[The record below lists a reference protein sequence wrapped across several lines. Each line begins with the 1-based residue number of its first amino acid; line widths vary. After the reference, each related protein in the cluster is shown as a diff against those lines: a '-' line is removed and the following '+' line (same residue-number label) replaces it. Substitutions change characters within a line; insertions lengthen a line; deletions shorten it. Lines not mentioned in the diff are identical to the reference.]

1 MTARWRSGSYP
12 KMQSTKV
19 RETMESIMVV
29 QQKEPRMN
37 SIRLKVVC
45 TLGLLVFLVGCA
57 SAEVPKDVAYV
68 STEEGVAVIDLV
80 TLEVKKKIDVVGKGA
95 RGLGITADGKYLL
108 TANKET
114 ADVSVIDTSAAK
126 MIRRITVGKNPEFM
140 RIHPNSGQ
148 AFVTYEP
155 ASTGGPP
162 RAEQVEKPIN
172 EDAVA
177 PAEVAMIYISSGTVT
192 NLFIGGK
199 ETEGIEF
206 SKDGSQIIVAN
217 EGSDTLGVYDLHS
230 RTLVKTI
237 DVHPYGQRPRGVKL
251 SPDGRTYIVTMEFSN
266 NLLVLDAGFNVVKTV
281 ATEKSPYGVAF
292 DRAGRRVLI
301 AAARSNRLQVFD
313 AQSYTPIA
321 AIPVE
326 GRCWHFTFT
335 PDDTKILAVCGR
347 SNSLIAIDAVTY
359 KILKVISGLQ
369 SPWGAVTFPKAYG
382 SLDNP

>member
-1 MTARWRSGSYP
+1 M
-12 KMQSTKV
+12 K
-19 RETMESIMVV
+19 
-29 QQKEPRMN
+29 
-37 SIRLKVVC
+37 SIRMKAVS
-45 TLGLLVFLVGCA
+45 TLCLLGFLAFGA
-57 SAEVPKDVAYV
+57 SAEVPKDIAYV
-68 STEEGVAVIDLV
+68 STEEGVTVIDLA
-80 TLEVKKKIDVVGKGA
+80 TLEVIKKIDVVGKGA

-108 TANKET
+108 TANKDT

-126 MIRRITVGKNPEFM
+126 VIRRIAVGKNPEFM
-140 RIHPNSGQ
+140 RIHPGSGQ

-162 RAEQVEKPIN
+162 RAEQAEKTTTK
-172 EDAVA
+172 DTDTVA

-192 NLFIGGK
+192 NLLIGGK

-206 SKDGSQIIVAN
+206 SKDGSQMIVAN
-217 EGSDTLGVYDLHS
+217 EGGDTLGVYDLRS

-251 SPDGRTYIVTMEFSN
+251 SPDGRTYVVTMEFSN
-266 NLLVLDAGFNVVKTV
+266 NLIVLDAGYNVVKTV

-292 DRAGRRVLI
+292 DRAGRRVLV
-301 AAARSNRLQVFD
+301 AAARSNHLQVFD
-313 AQSYTPIA
+313 AQSYAPIA

-347 SNSLIAIDAVTY
+347 SNNLVAIDATTY

-369 SPWGAVTFPKAYG
+369 VPWGVVTYPKAYG
-382 SLDNP
+382 SLDTP

>member
-1 MTARWRSGSYP
+1 M
-12 KMQSTKV
+12 K
-19 RETMESIMVV
+19 
-29 QQKEPRMN
+29 
-37 SIRLKVVC
+37 SIRFKVVS
-45 TLGLLVFLVGCA
+45 TLGLLVFLVSGA

-68 STEEGVAVIDLV
+68 STEEGVAVIDLA
-80 TLEVKKKIDVVGKGA
+80 TLEVIKKIDVVGKGA

-108 TANKET
+108 TANKDT

-126 MIRRITVGKNPEFM
+126 VIRRIAVGKNPEFM
-140 RIHPNSGQ
+140 RIHPGSGQ

-162 RAEQVEKPIN
+162 RAEKAAKTST
-172 EDAVA
+172 EDIAA
-177 PAEVAMIYISSGTVT
+177 PAEVAMIYINSGTVT
-192 NLFIGGK
+192 NLLIGGK

-206 SKDGSQIIVAN
+206 SKDGSQMIVAN
-217 EGSDTLGVYDLHS
+217 EGSDTLGVYDLRS

-237 DVHPYGQRPRGVKL
+237 DVHAYGQRPRGVKR
-251 SPDGRTYIVTMEFSN
+251 SPDGRTYVVTMEFSN
-266 NLLVLDAGFNVVKTV
+266 NLLVLDAGYKVIKTV

-292 DRAGRRVLI
+292 DRAGRRVLV
-301 AAARSNRLQVFD
+301 AAARSNQLQVFD
-313 AQSYTPIA
+313 AQSYAPIA

-335 PDDTKILAVCGR
+335 PDDSEILVACGR
-347 SNSLIAIDAVTY
+347 SNNLVAIDATTY

-369 SPWGAVTFPKAYG
+369 VPWGAVTYPKAYG